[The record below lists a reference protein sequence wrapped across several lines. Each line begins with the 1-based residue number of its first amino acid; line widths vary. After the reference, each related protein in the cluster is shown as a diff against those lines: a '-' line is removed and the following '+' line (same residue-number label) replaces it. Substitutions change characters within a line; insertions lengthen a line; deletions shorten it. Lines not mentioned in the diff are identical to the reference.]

1 MSYEKKAMTTF
12 AQQALA
18 ISDLVGMK
26 FRSTRFAGAVPR
38 SVQVKPPMMESTG
51 GGKQARESIVLAAEN
66 GDTAQNIVAGFVDV
80 KLRAV
85 EMRTYGALAA
95 MHRARF
101 KMSLDLS
108 QPDYD
113 RFLGEAKEFFES
125 EGFIFKTTDEAP
137 TAPAR
142 GSTEAAMQ
150 RPASGGGMGLYIGLG
165 VVALGAAAAAAWFM
179 LK

>member
-1 MSYEKKAMTTF
+1 VSYEKKAMTTF

-26 FRSTRFAGAVPR
+26 FRSTRLAGAIPR

-51 GGKQARESIVLAAEN
+51 GGKQARESVVLVAEN

-85 EMRTYGALAA
+85 EMRTYPALSAL
-95 MHRARF
+95 HRARF
-101 KMSLDLS
+101 KMALDLS

-113 RFLGEAKEFFES
+113 RFLAEAKEFFES
-125 EGFIFKTTDEAP
+125 EGFIFKTSDESPAP
-137 TAPAR
+137 QR

-150 RPASGGGMGLYIGLG
+150 RPSSGMGLYIGLG

>member
-1 MSYEKKAMTTF
+1 MSYEKKAMTAF

-26 FRSTRFAGAVPR
+26 FRNTRLAGAVPR
-38 SVQVKPPMMESTG
+38 RVEVKPPMVESTG

-66 GDTAQNIVAGFVDV
+66 GDTQNNIVAGFVDV

-85 EMRTYGALAA
+85 EMRTYAALSA

-101 KMSLDLS
+101 KMALDLS
-108 QPDYD
+108 QPDYEA
-113 RFLGEAKEFFES
+113 FLREAREFFEA
-125 EGFIFKTTDEAP
+125 EGFILKMSDESPQPRAEAQAP
-137 TAPAR
+137 
-142 GSTEAAMQ
+142 E
-150 RPASGGGMGLYIGLG
+150 ASGGGGAGLYIALGLIAL
-165 VVALGAAAAAAWFM
+165 VAAGAAAFFL